1 MTAALLSRRMFLAT
15 AVAGTALAEAPV
27 PLRAQPKTIRI
38 GAIHPVSGALAEV
51 GQLQRTN
58 ALIAVDAINATGG
71 VKSMGGAKLELLVA
85 DSESKP
91 EVARSSAERLITD
104 GAAMITGGFHSGH
117 IMGMVPVAQQ
127 RRVPFIID
135 VGAADAITQNVAQSV
150 REGKQKT
157 QYVYRIFPSTTTF
170 GVRAVQNMVGVFTET
185 KVTPKRVAVMYTND
199 AFGRPQSEAF
209 VNAVKA
215 SHVGFE
221 IVEVIAYPEDARD
234 LSTEV
239 SRLKAARP
247 DILSPITRPAT
258 AALLFPELARQR
270 VPLMGV
276 VSPGAPGM
284 TQPKQLE
291 MLKEHLEYVMVSVP
305 WPNFKSPRTQRAA
318 DEYMKRVGTRSMDET
333 AFTYDAL
340 QVMADVLE
348 RARSTDADAL
358 VDAIKKTSF
367 NDPIMISAGAIRFN
381 ENGDNIGA
389 TTAMVQI
396 LQNAPKVVWP
406 KEMAQAPMVFPRPK
420 L

>member
-1 MTAALLSRRMFLAT
+1 
-15 AVAGTALAEAPV
+15 
-27 PLRAQPKTIRI
+27 
-38 GAIHPVSGALAEV
+38 
-51 GQLQRTN
+51 
-58 ALIAVDAINATGG
+58 
-71 VKSMGGAKLELLVA
+71 
-85 DSESKP
+85 
-91 EVARSSAERLITD
+91 
-104 GAAMITGGFHSGH
+104 
-117 IMGMVPVAQQ
+117 
-127 RRVPFIID
+127 
-135 VGAADAITQNVAQSV
+135 
-150 REGKQKT
+150 
-157 QYVYRIFPSTTTF
+157 
-170 GVRAVQNMVGVFTET
+170 
-185 KVTPKRVAVMYTND
+185 
-199 AFGRPQSEAF
+199 
-209 VNAVKA
+209 
-215 SHVGFE
+215 
-221 IVEVIAYPEDARD
+221 
-234 LSTEV
+234 V